1 MIKRILLTLLE
12 FIVFIVLLAV
22 GGNWDA
28 VNLALEMHALQQH
41 KTASMLIPVFKY
53 PVGSHILIA
62 NGLIF
67 ATVLL
72 VLLLLVLLIFKKL
85 HPWAWLAI
93 LAYLLAVCLAFA
105 MKLGLPPADVPAQS
119 HLRMPHVTTE
129 DASLLRSGRVVG
141 SFPIV
146 SG

>member
-1 MIKRILLTLLE
+1 MIKRIILTLVQ

-28 VNLALEMHALQQH
+28 INLALEMHALQQH
-41 KTASMLIPVFKY
+41 KAPSVLIPSFKY

-72 VLLLLVLLIFKKL
+72 VLILLFLLLRKKL
-85 HPWAWLAI
+85 HPWAWLSL
-93 LAYLLAVCLAFA
+93 LAYVLAVCLGFA
-105 MKLGLPPADVPAQS
+105 LTLGLVPADNPAQARLS
-119 HLRMPHVTTE
+119 APRLTLE
-129 DASLLRSGRVVG
+129 DATLLGRR
-141 SFPIV
+141 PIPAPPTITPL
-146 SG
+146 